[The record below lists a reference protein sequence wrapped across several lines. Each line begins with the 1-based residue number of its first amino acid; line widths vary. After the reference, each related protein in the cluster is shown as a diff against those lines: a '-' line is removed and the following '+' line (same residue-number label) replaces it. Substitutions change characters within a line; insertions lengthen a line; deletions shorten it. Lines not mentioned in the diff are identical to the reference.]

1 MLDADGAERL
11 AARVLE
17 TRYPGAD
24 AAFATG
30 SILRGE
36 ATAFSDLDLVVL
48 FARLPNARREA
59 FHVGGLP
66 VDVFLHDGET
76 LAHVF
81 DGDLAAGKPAH
92 LTMIAEARVV
102 GPKPAEA
109 LAWRERARTMLR
121 AGPPPM
127 DFLRLLITDRID
139 DLRAPQGRATAVAT
153 ATWLYPVLAELILR
167 TRGAWA
173 ATAKW
178 IPKQLRAV
186 DPGTEAA
193 FSGAFEAF
201 FSRDDSAPLIDFAE
215 RALAPLGGFL
225 FDGWT
230 RELPPRRPVASALA
244 RTTEPLAPASGVR

>member
-11 AARVLE
+11 AATVLGA
-17 TRYPGAD
+17 RYPGAD
-24 AAFATG
+24 AGFATG

-36 ATAFSDLDLVVL
+36 ATPFSDLDLVVL

-59 FHVGGLP
+59 FRVDGTP
-66 VDVFLHDGET
+66 VDVFLCDGET
-76 LAHVF
+76 LAYDF

-92 LTMIAEARVV
+92 LTMIAESRVV
-102 GPKPAEA
+102 GPNPAAA
-109 LAWRERARTMLR
+109 LAWRERARTLLH

-127 DFLRLLITDRID
+127 DAETRDFYRLLITDRID
-139 DLRAPQGRATAVAT
+139 DLRAPRDRAAAVAT
-153 ATWLYPVLAELILR
+153 ASWLYPVLAELILR

-186 DPGTEAA
+186 DPDLEAA
-193 FSGAFEAF
+193 FSAAFAAF
-201 FSRDDSAPLIDFAE
+201 FSQNDSAPLFEFAE

-230 RELPPRRPVASALA
+230 REFPASARRVGA
-244 RTTEPLAPASGVR
+244 RPND